1 VEQLIDRSQL
11 QSILERGLLTGKWS
25 IAQFNRRDYWIEISK
40 SSKEQIFPRS
50 GFLKDH
56 PQFLDIDFR
65 DLSAYQ
71 RANHRSAF

>member
-1 VEQLIDRSQL
+1 MEQLIDRSQL

-25 IAQFNRRDYWIEISK
+25 IAQFNRRDYWNEIPK
-40 SSKEQIFPRS
+40 ISKEQIFPRS